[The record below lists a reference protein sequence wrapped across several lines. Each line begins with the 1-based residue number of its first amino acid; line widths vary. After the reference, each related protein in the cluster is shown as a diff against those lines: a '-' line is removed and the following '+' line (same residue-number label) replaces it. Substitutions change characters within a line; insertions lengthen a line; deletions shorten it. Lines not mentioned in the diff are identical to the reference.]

1 MDILSSILDTYRVL
15 TSGVISEFRSD
26 DSLINSEILK
36 NINNPVDRKK
46 LEEAVD
52 YLQKN
57 KTVKER
63 DVDFSDRRITISIG

>member
-1 MDILSSILDTYRVL
+1 MDILSSILETYRVL
-15 TSGVISEFRSD
+15 ASGIISEFKSD

-36 NINNPVDRKK
+36 NINDPVDRKK
-46 LEEAVD
+46 LEDAVE

-63 DVDFSDRRITISIG
+63 EVEFSNRRITISIG